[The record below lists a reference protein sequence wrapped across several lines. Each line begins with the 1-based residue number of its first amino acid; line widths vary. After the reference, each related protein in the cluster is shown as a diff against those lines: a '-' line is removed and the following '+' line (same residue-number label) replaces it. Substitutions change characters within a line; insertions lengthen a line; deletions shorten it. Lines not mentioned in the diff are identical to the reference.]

1 MFLVHPATRTLASL
15 LLLAVAASGCGGAGG
30 GGGAADLAM
39 APRERDLVVTK
50 LIFGRQKPAGVSPGF
65 DVDGYTAKDGDPKT
79 CGHASLV
86 SPTGTPGIDNQ
97 LFGLVEALD
106 LQYSNAVDSI
116 IQEGVNNGMLLVGV
130 RLLDLDDAKDDP
142 AVRLE
147 LRRLTGHPTLGNDK
161 ILDPNQTFALY
172 KGAPTDATPAALK
185 AGTITTGVFEL
196 HLPVALLTADFT
208 MHIRDARLTVQLQP
222 DGSATALLGGRVGVQ
237 NMLDGLLPLELD
249 PGLKARLP
257 DLLAGLADQNKDPA
271 TMKCLDLST
280 SIELSL
286 KPAFIDL

>member
-1 MFLVHPATRTLASL
+1 M
-15 LLLAVAASGCGGAGG
+15 
-30 GGGAADLAM
+30 
-39 APRERDLVVTK
+39 
-50 LIFGRQKPAGVSPGF
+50 
-65 DVDGYTAKDGDPKT
+65 
-79 CGHASLV
+79 